1 MNLIPTLMEFLII
14 LIAHSICGIYSST
27 LKYSKKIT
35 YFIWGMWVLV
45 QGIILCIAEF
55 VITVESIKFFMAFVF
70 SLVGQYVIFFLTT
83 KGKRAQRVFTMLT
96 YSVFF
101 CIFSAMLTVI
111 KGSFPNLGYV
121 TTILIQI
128 FLCLSVM
135 YYFLGYVCPLCRTA
149 SQNIKN
155 GWYRLIFVNIIFLI
169 TLTLSAVFPMRL
181 VSYQDPAFIT
191 FVFLCISIVV
201 VYPVIFSNINSMSEV
216 AMKREIEQ
224 QNQLLLMQ
232 IEMEQLQIEAD
243 SHLRHDRRHHNMVLY
258 EFANR
263 NDIESI
269 KEYLSELI
277 DNESLVVKEKNY
289 CDNRTMNTV
298 LSVYEKRALEK
309 GISVNISVSAGIN
322 LAVSPKDLVVII
334 SNLFENA
341 IKETERLKNKEK
353 WIDIS
358 VKESARRLLIKVEN
372 ACRSNLNMNESVY
385 GIGIRSV
392 IATTRKY
399 DGMYDFTAENDM
411 FSVKIS
417 LNI

>member
-1 MNLIPTLMEFLII
+1 MNLIPTLLEFLVI
-14 LIAHSICGIYSST
+14 LISHSICGIYSST

-35 YFIWGMWVLV
+35 CFLWAMWVFF
-45 QGIILCIAEF
+45 QGAVLFAAEF
-55 VITVESIKFFMAFVF
+55 LIRVEGIKFFMAFVF
-70 SLVGQYVIFFLTT
+70 ALVGQYVIFFLTT
-83 KGKRAQRVFTMLT
+83 KGRLAQRVFTMLT

-101 CIFSAMLTVI
+101 CIFSTLFAVI
-111 KGSFPNLGYV
+111 KGSFPKLGFV
-121 TTILIQI
+121 TMLLIQCGLI
-128 FLCLSVM
+128 GGML
-135 YYFLGYVCPLCRTA
+135 YYFLGHVCPLYSMA
-149 SQNIKN
+149 SRNIKN

-169 TLTLSAVFPMRL
+169 TLILSAIFPARL
-181 VSYQDPAFIT
+181 VSYHDKAFIT
-191 FVFLCISIVV
+191 FIFLCISIGV
-201 VYPVIFSNINSMSEV
+201 VYPVIFSNINSMSEA

-232 IEMEQLQIEAD
+232 IEMEQLQIEMD
-243 SHLRHDRRHHNMVLY
+243 SHLRHDRRHHNRVLY

-277 DNESLVVKEKNY
+277 ENESIVVQEKKY

-298 LSVYEKRALEK
+298 LAVYEKRALEK
-309 GISVNISVSAGIN
+309 GVLVNISAKVGSD
-322 LAVSPKDLVVII
+322 LQVSPKDLVVII
-334 SNLFENA
+334 ANLFENA
-341 IKETERLKNKEK
+341 INETESLINKDK

-358 VKESARRLLIKVEN
+358 IKESARRLLVKIEN
-372 ACRSNLNMNESVY
+372 TCRNNLNMDESVY

-392 IATTRKY
+392 ITTTLKY
-399 DGMYDFTAENDM
+399 DGMYDFTAENEI